1 MSDGHSEVNCAA
13 WWHPVVLGNT
23 HTDTQTSPE
32 DAFHLFGPPQFIHA
46 FIIIVIRIDVEKKTP
61 FIQPHS

>member
-1 MSDGHSEVNCAA
+1 MATVRLI
-13 WWHPVVLGNT
+13 VLLGGILLFWGI

-32 DAFHLFGPPQFIHA
+32 DAIHLFGQPQFIHA
-46 FIIIVIRIDVEKKTP
+46 FIIIAIRIDVEKRTL